1 VAAEDGLD
9 HGLAGE
15 RIAPPQTKAEYAHSE
30 LRRRIL
36 DGELPPGT
44 RILLR
49 STAEELGLSIIPVRE
64 AIRML
69 ENDGLVETASH
80 RGATVT
86 DIAPGVII
94 EAISIRMWLEVLAIQ
109 EATPHHTPA
118 TLEEARRL
126 LAEADRTADRGDAL
140 RYSRANRTFHEALE
154 APAPALM
161 RSLVAGVWDQLWE
174 ARRRMSLFI
183 LLPERIDVAQVE
195 HRELLDAVARGDAEG
210 AGEVMQ
216 RHRESTLAAWQSAL
230 ADALAPDAA

>member
-1 VAAEDGLD
+1 VATDERREVLL
-9 HGLAGE
+9 HGD
-15 RIAPPQTKAEYAHSE
+15 RVAPPLTKAEYAHSE

-49 STAEELGLSIIPVRE
+49 PTAEELGLSMIPVRE

-86 DIAPGVII
+86 EISPA
-94 EAISIRMWLEVLAIQ
+94 AIVQSIGIRMWLEVLAVR

-118 TLEEARRL
+118 TLEHARTL
-126 LAEADRTADRGDAL
+126 LDKADRAAASGDAL
-140 RYSRANRTFHEALE
+140 GYSRANRDFHEALE
-154 APAPALM
+154 LPAPARL
-161 RSLVAGVWDQLWE
+161 RALVGEVWDQLWE

-183 LLPERIDVAQVE
+183 LLPERIGVAQAE
-195 HRELLDAVARGDAEG
+195 HRELWEAVARGDAE
-210 AGEVMQ
+210 AAASVMQ
-216 RHRESTLAAWQSAL
+216 RHRESTLAAWRNAL
-230 ADALAPDAA
+230 PDGPPEAP